1 MKLIQHHY
9 AEKAYQH
16 VMKAK
21 MNEGNFSNQYGQLCH
36 RFASMILTNG
46 LMLTLEFFKVKSN
59 KGNAYQQFLQDIKE
73 TLDLKE
79 DYSSSNREYL
89 LKSRQALSA
98 SVWLK
103 RYAESILKVEQGA
116 EDVPEEIQ

>member
-16 VMKAK
+16 VMNAK
-21 MNEGNFSNQYGQLCH
+21 TNEENFSNQYGQLCH
-36 RFASMILTNG
+36 RFASMILING
-46 LMLTLEFFKVKSN
+46 LRLTITFFEAKSK
-59 KGNAYQQFLQDIKE
+59 KGNAYQQFVQDIKE
-73 TLDLKE
+73 TLDIQG
-79 DYSSSNREYL
+79 DWSASNRDYL
-89 LKSRQALSA
+89 IKSRQALNA

-116 EDVPEEIQ
+116 ENVEDIQ

>member
-46 LMLTLEFFKVKSN
+46 LMLTLEFFKAKSN

-116 EDVPEEIQ
+116 EDVSEEIQ